1 MKFCE
6 MLFSEILDADH
17 SLFDAIHWRE
27 EMICKSGALVVIVA
41 KSVLANRGTVPGIM
55 ARSND
60 GQLQVDDGGG
70 NT

>member
-41 KSVLANRGTVPGIM
+41 KSVLANRGIVHRIM
-55 ARSND
+55 ARSID
-60 GQLQVDDGGG
+60 AAI
-70 NT
+70 T

>member
-6 MLFSEILDADH
+6 MLFSEILNADH

-41 KSVLANRGTVPGIM
+41 KSVLANRGIVHRIM
-55 ARSND
+55 AQN
-60 GQLQVDDGGG
+60 
-70 NT
+70 

>member
-6 MLFSEILDADH
+6 MLFSEILNADH

-41 KSVLANRGTVPGIM
+41 KSVLANRGIVHGIM
-55 ARSND
+55 ARSID
-60 GQLQVDDGGG
+60 AAI
-70 NT
+70 T

>member
-6 MLFSEILDADH
+6 MLFSEILNADH

-27 EMICKSGALVVIVA
+27 EMICKSGASPRSQICSC
-41 KSVLANRGTVPGIM
+41 KSGNCPQDHGSELM
-55 ARSND
+55 L
-60 GQLQVDDGGG
+60 QLHDGGE